1 MIAPC
6 LQLAWRYV
14 ARHRLQTL
22 LLAGA
27 LALVTALPLCL
38 RVLVQAT
45 EVAMQDRAISTPQ
58 LLGAR
63 GSALDLVLTA
73 LYFKRQPLPAIPMHH
88 LAEIRAAK
96 LGDCIP
102 LDVRFH
108 AQEAPII
115 GTEIE
120 YFRFRGLN
128 LASGTMMTRLG
139 DCVMGA
145 RLASQH
151 GLKPGD
157 AIFSTQEQVFDLA
170 GVYPL
175 KMRITGVL
183 AANGS
188 PDDDAVFVD
197 LKTTWLISG
206 LAHGHDEVATTRDAV
221 LKQEDGNTVANASVR
236 MYNEVTEKNLGTFH
250 FHGDNG
256 EYPLSAIVIVP
267 KDAKAEALLAG
278 RYLKDKSPVQLIRPR
293 EEFEKLMS
301 TLFEMQTLAL
311 GVLTVTL
318 GAALAIAALVFAL
331 SFRLR
336 QREFAT
342 LGDLGISPGALILT
356 KSFEVGIIGG
366 AGLVMAGVITLLVQ
380 INAHAW
386 VRLMLA

>member
-1 MIAPC
+1 MITPC

-45 EVAMQDRAISTPQ
+45 ETAMQDRAISTPQ

-63 GSALDLVLTA
+63 GSALDLMLSA

-88 LAEIRAAK
+88 LNEVRSAK
-96 LGDCIP
+96 LATCIP

-108 AQEAPII
+108 AQEAPIV
-115 GTEIE
+115 GTEID
-120 YFRFRGLN
+120 YFEFRGLR
-128 LASGTMMTRLG
+128 LASGKMIIRLG
-139 DCVMGA
+139 DCVIGA
-145 RLASQH
+145 RLASQR

-183 AANGS
+183 TPNGS

-206 LAHGHDEVATTRDAV
+206 LAHGHDDVVTVPDAV
-221 LKQEDGNTVANASVR
+221 LKQEEGNTVANASVR
-236 MYNEVTEKNLGTFH
+236 MYNEVTDRNLASFH
-250 FHGDNG
+250 FHGDTSA
-256 EYPLSAIVIVP
+256 YTISAIVIVP
-267 KDAKAEALLAG
+267 KDAKSEALLAG
-278 RYLKDKSPVQLIRPR
+278 RYLKSSSPVQLIRPR
-293 EEFEKLMS
+293 EEFEALMS

-311 GVLTVTL
+311 SVLAITL

-356 KSFEVGIIGG
+356 KSFEVIIIGG
-366 AGLVMAGVITLLVQ
+366 SGLVLAMLITALVKL
-380 INAHAW
+380 NAHAW
-386 VRLMLA
+386 VRLLLA

>member
-1 MIAPC
+1 MIAPS

-27 LALVTALPLCL
+27 LALVTSLPLCL

-45 EVAMQDRAISTPQ
+45 EAAMQDRATSTPQ

-63 GSALDLVLTA
+63 GSALDLMLSA
-73 LYFKRQPLPAIPMHH
+73 LYFKRQPLPAISMQH
-88 LAEIRAAK
+88 LHEVRGAR
-96 LGDCIP
+96 LGTCIP

-115 GTEIE
+115 GTEID
-120 YFRFRGLN
+120 YFPFRGLR
-128 LASGTMMTRLG
+128 LASGQMITRLG
-139 DCVMGA
+139 DCVVGA
-145 RLASQH
+145 RLAQQR
-151 GLKPGD
+151 GIKPGD
-157 AIFSTQEQVFDLA
+157 AIFSTQEQVFDMA

-183 AANGS
+183 TANGS

-206 LAHGHDEVATTRDAV
+206 LAHGHDEVAANQEAV
-221 LKQEDGNTVANASVR
+221 LKQEAGNTVANASVR
-236 MYNEVTEKNLGTFH
+236 MFNEVTEKNLNTFH
-250 FHGDNG
+250 FHGDHG
-256 EYPLSAIVIVP
+256 EYPLSAMIIVP
-267 KDAKAEALLAG
+267 KDAKSEALLAG
-278 RYLKDKSPVQLIRPR
+278 RFLKSTSPVQLIRPR
-293 EEFEKLMS
+293 EEFEALMS

-311 GVLTVTL
+311 SALAITL

-336 QREFAT
+336 RREFAT
-342 LGDLGISPGALILT
+342 LGDLGISPRALMLT
-356 KSFEVGIIGG
+356 KGFEIGIIGG
-366 AGLVMAGVITLLVQ
+366 AGLVLAGVITLLVQ
-380 INAHAW
+380 VNAQAW
-386 VRLMLA
+386 VKLLLA